1 MKNDKQMDPL
11 DNFFSP
17 KSVAVVGASSK
28 PGKIGHELVRNVSQY
43 EFKGKAYPIN
53 PKAENILGLK
63 CYPSVSKVPDKI
75 DLAVYVAPSNILPNL
90 IEEAGDK
97 GVRNA
102 IIVSGGFK
110 EMGEDR
116 ASYEDRLISS
126 VRKYG
131 MRIIGPNCIGVFDSV
146 SRLDTFFYPH
156 DRMRRP
162 EPGGVSFVTQ
172 SGTFGLTFLEW
183 ATNSKLGIRRLISL
197 GNKCD
202 VDEVDIIRYLARDPL
217 TKIIALHLESIV
229 DGRKFIDE
237 ARRVSAKKH
246 LIVYKAGRVEGSKA
260 ARSHTGA
267 ITGSY
272 QVCKSILENSGIIIA
287 DSFEELF
294 DISKAIEKQPVA
306 KGSAITIVTNAA
318 GPSVAATDLI
328 HELGLTIGN
337 YGKKTLKEL
346 HSSLPPYAVIGEYVD
361 LTGSAT
367 SEDYQNTFR
376 IISEDPNINAIL
388 NFVVFLNPP
397 LSTDVVGIIADV
409 QAQGIPIVSWA
420 TGSEFSQQQIMKLE
434 EAGVPTYPTSGRA
447 VRAIKGLINAGQSK
461 KWTLPEKIN
470 AKRDVASKII
480 NRILSEGRD
489 MLTEIESKEVLRAYG
504 VKTTS
509 EYIAKTAKEA
519 ASHASKLGFPI
530 VLKILSPD
538 ITHKS
543 DIGGVITDVKTSEET
558 IKAFERIMRSVKDK
572 EPGADIQGIIV
583 ENQLPPG
590 TEVIVGSIL
599 DNDFGPVVAFGSGG
613 LFVEIFRDLSYGLS
627 PLSKEEALSM
637 ISNTKA
643 AKLLKGI
650 RGQPPANLNSLAD
663 LIRRVSFLSFEQPIV
678 EMDLNPVIASADE
691 CAVADARIR
700 VRNRE

>member
-1 MKNDKQMDPL
+1 
-11 DNFFSP
+11 
-17 KSVAVVGASSK
+17 
-28 PGKIGHELVRNVSQY
+28 
-43 EFKGKAYPIN
+43 
-53 PKAENILGLK
+53 
-63 CYPSVSKVPDKI
+63 
-75 DLAVYVAPSNILPNL
+75 
-90 IEEAGDK
+90 
-97 GVRNA
+97 
-102 IIVSGGFK
+102 
-110 EMGEDR
+110 
-116 ASYEDRLISS
+116 
-126 VRKYG
+126 
-131 MRIIGPNCIGVFDSV
+131 
-146 SRLDTFFYPH
+146 
-156 DRMRRP
+156 
-162 EPGGVSFVTQ
+162 
-172 SGTFGLTFLEW
+172 
-183 ATNSKLGIRRLISL
+183 
-197 GNKCD
+197 
-202 VDEVDIIRYLARDPL
+202 
-217 TKIIALHLESIV
+217 
-229 DGRKFIDE
+229 
-237 ARRVSAKKH
+237 
-246 LIVYKAGRVEGSKA
+246 
-260 ARSHTGA
+260 
-267 ITGSY
+267 
-272 QVCKSILENSGIIIA
+272 
-287 DSFEELF
+287 
-294 DISKAIEKQPVA
+294 
-306 KGSAITIVTNAA
+306 
-318 GPSVAATDLI
+318 
-328 HELGLTIGN
+328 
-337 YGKKTLKEL
+337 
-346 HSSLPPYAVIGEYVD
+346 
-361 LTGSAT
+361 
-367 SEDYQNTFR
+367 
-376 IISEDPNINAIL
+376 
-388 NFVVFLNPP
+388 
-397 LSTDVVGIIADV
+397 
-409 QAQGIPIVSWA
+409 
-420 TGSEFSQQQIMKLE
+420 
-434 EAGVPTYPTSGRA
+434 
-447 VRAIKGLINAGQSK
+447 
-461 KWTLPEKIN
+461 
-470 AKRDVASKII
+470 
-480 NRILSEGRD
+480 